1 MHIIQILFRMKYL
14 LVILLLHA
22 TPLLVQGQNF
32 SNPDSTKKTLTVEAS
47 CGQCQFGLKGEGC
60 RLAVRIDGKAYFVKG
75 TDIDAHGDAHAKD
88 GFCEAIRSAEV
99 QGEVINDEFV
109 LTYFKLLDQ
118 AAKKTEE

>member
-1 MHIIQILFRMKYL
+1 MKNL
-14 LVILLLHA
+14 LYFLLLHA
-22 TPLLVQGQNF
+22 IPCFAIGQ
-32 SNPDSTKKTLTVEAS
+32 STHTPDSTKQTLIVEAS
-47 CGQCQFGLKGEGC
+47 CGQCQFGLKGDGC

-99 QGEVINDEFV
+99 QGEVMNDEFV

-118 AAKKTEE
+118 AAKKTDE

>member
-1 MHIIQILFRMKYL
+1 MKYL

-60 RLAVRIDGKAYFVKG
+60 RLAVRIDGKAYFV
-75 TDIDAHGDAHAKD
+75 TP
-88 GFCEAIRSAEV
+88 
-99 QGEVINDEFV
+99 
-109 LTYFKLLDQ
+109 
-118 AAKKTEE
+118 